1 MPTQKQVN
9 QTLKNLSFPVEF
21 DHVPVG
27 TKTPFG
33 EYSFSITPVSADNSV
48 LIKGFEYSFRV
59 YMTKLDQ
66 KIFNKIEAAL
76 AQLEIVW
83 TMAEPTYIQDSKCYQ
98 VEYDFGFIGDSDE

>member
-9 QTLKNLSFPVEF
+9 RILKNLSFPVEF

-27 TKTPFG
+27 TKVPFG

-59 YMTKLDQ
+59 YMTKLNQ
-66 KIFNKIEAAL
+66 KIFNEIEAAL

>member
-9 QTLKNLSFPVEF
+9 QTLKNLSFPVEL

-27 TKTPFG
+27 TKVPFG

-66 KIFNKIEAAL
+66 KIFDEVEAAL
-76 AQLEIVW
+76 DELEIVW
-83 TMAEPTYIQDSKCYQ
+83 TMSEPTYIQDSKCYQ
-98 VEYDFGFIGDSDE
+98 VEYDFGFIGETK

>member
-9 QTLKNLSFPVEF
+9 LTLKNLSFPVEF

-27 TKTPFG
+27 TKVPFG

-66 KIFNKIEAAL
+66 KIFNEIEAAL

-83 TMAEPTYIQDSKCYQ
+83 TMAEPTCIQDSKCYQ
-98 VEYDFGFIGDSDE
+98 VEYDFGFVGDSDE

>member
-9 QTLKNLSFPVEF
+9 LTLKNLSFPVEF

-27 TKTPFG
+27 TKVPFG

-59 YMTKLDQ
+59 YMTKLNQ
-66 KIFNKIEAAL
+66 KIFNEIEAAL

-98 VEYDFGFIGDSDE
+98 VEYDFGFVGDSDE

>member
-9 QTLKNLSFPVEF
+9 QKLKNLSFTVDF
-21 DHVPVG
+21 DHVAVG
-27 TKTPFG
+27 TKVPFG

-66 KIFNKIEAAL
+66 KILDEVEAAL
-76 AQLEIVW
+76 DELEIVW
-83 TMAEPTYIQDSKCYQ
+83 TMSEPTYIQDSKCYQ
-98 VEYDFGFIGDSDE
+98 VEYNFGFVGATK

>member
-9 QTLKNLSFPVEF
+9 QKLKNLSFKVDF
-21 DHVPVG
+21 DHVDVG
-27 TKTPFG
+27 TKVPFG

-66 KIFNKIEAAL
+66 KIMDEVEAAL
-76 AQLEIVW
+76 DELEIVW
-83 TMAEPTYIQDSKCYQ
+83 TMSEPTYIQDSKCYQ
-98 VEYDFGFIGDSDE
+98 VEYNFGFIGATK

>member
-9 QTLKNLSFPVEF
+9 LTLKNLSFPVEF

-27 TKTPFG
+27 TKVPFG

-66 KIFNKIEAAL
+66 KIFNEIEAAL

-98 VEYDFGFIGDSDE
+98 VEYDFGFVGDSDE

>member
-9 QTLKNLSFPVEF
+9 QKLKNLSFKVDF
-21 DHVPVG
+21 DHVAVG
-27 TKTPFG
+27 TKVPFG

-66 KIFNKIEAAL
+66 KILDEVEAAL
-76 AQLEIVW
+76 DELEIVW
-83 TMAEPTYIQDSKCYQ
+83 TMSEPTYIQDSKCYQ
-98 VEYDFGFIGDSDE
+98 VEYDFGFIGETK

>member
-9 QTLKNLSFPVEF
+9 QKLKNLSFKVDF
-21 DHVPVG
+21 DHVDVG
-27 TKTPFG
+27 TKVPFG

-66 KIFNKIEAAL
+66 KIFDEIEAAL
-76 AQLEIVW
+76 DELEIVW
-83 TMAEPTYIQDSKCYQ
+83 TMSEPTYIQDSKCYQ
-98 VEYDFGFIGDSDE
+98 VEYNFGFVGEAQ

>member
-9 QTLKNLSFPVEF
+9 LTLKNLSFPVEF

-27 TKTPFG
+27 TKVPFG

-59 YMTKLDQ
+59 YIAKLDQ
-66 KIFNKIEAAL
+66 KIFDKIEAAL
-76 AQLEIVW
+76 AELEIVW
-83 TMAEPTYIQDSKCYQ
+83 TMSEPTYIQDSECYQ
-98 VEYDFGFIGDSDE
+98 VEYNFGFVGATK